1 MLDASRTALEPQEA
15 NRLAREVLAVDISII
30 SVGIISNNGA
40 PLGGS
45 VADAHRH
52 SVSEDPKN
60 WEISA
65 FKGAL
70 IMANAKAFDRSSSA
84 VESVVIIRK
93 ESKTLFIWMPQH
105 AVIIAAVLEKAAN
118 GTELSNKIRKLFKIE

>member
-1 MLDASRTALEPQEA
+1 
-15 NRLAREVLAVDISII
+15 
-30 SVGIISNNGA
+30 
-40 PLGGS
+40 
-45 VADAHRH
+45 
-52 SVSEDPKN
+52 
-60 WEISA
+60 
-65 FKGAL
+65 
-70 IMANAKAFDRSSSA
+70 MANAKAFDRSSSA